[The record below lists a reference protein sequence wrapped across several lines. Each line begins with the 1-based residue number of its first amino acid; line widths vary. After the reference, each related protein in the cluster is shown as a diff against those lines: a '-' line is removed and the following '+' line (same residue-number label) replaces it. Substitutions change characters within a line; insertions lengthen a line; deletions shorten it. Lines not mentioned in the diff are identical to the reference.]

1 MDSARWTDDWNMTM
15 TTDKDKYAD
24 QILRPREGMSNH
36 SRTTTMHGGLSIN
49 TYTISNAALSSD
61 V

>member
-24 QILRPREGMSNH
+24 QILRPREGM
-36 SRTTTMHGGLSIN
+36 HGVLSIN
-49 TYTISNAALSSD
+49 TYTISNEALLSD